1 VIRTAGAV
9 WQSDSLPSARRVR
22 GAARLH
28 LTVTPGS
35 SGQTTVIAY
44 LYDTD
49 WSGTGSLVTHVAY
62 TLRGAIAGQAYT
74 IDTDFPA
81 TVYDVPSGHQLS
93 LVVDTVD
100 PLYADQ
106 AAAFT
111 TVKLSSPSTD
121 PSYLSVPL
129 K

>member
-1 VIRTAGAV
+1 M
-9 WQSDSLPSARRVR
+9 R
-22 GAARLH
+22 GAPHLR

-49 WSGTGSLVTHVAY
+49 WSGTGRLVTHVAY
-62 TLRGAIAGQAYT
+62 TLRGAVAGQAYT
-74 IDTDFPA
+74 IDTDFPSTA
-81 TVYDVPSGHQLS
+81 YDVPAGNRLS

-106 AAAFT
+106 GALFT
-111 TVKLSSPSTD
+111 SVRFSSPLSA
-121 PSYLSVPL
+121 PSYVSLPL